1 MKLRPS
7 LALLLALPIVSPSF
21 LLADDQP
28 PPPSAPQVTA
38 PQAAPA
44 QKDEKKTD
52 LEKRMDRVG
61 RAVRKLKRQVADPA
75 KNASS
80 LELIATVQTALGEA
94 VDFTPAKAQDIPE
107 DQRPKFIDDF
117 KAGIKGMQDEF
128 TKLSDAITAG
138 KNDDA
143 SKILAEI
150 LNLEKK
156 DHHEFKRPEK
166 D

>member
-1 MKLRPS
+1 
-7 LALLLALPIVSPSF
+7 
-21 LLADDQP
+21 
-28 PPPSAPQVTA
+28 
-38 PQAAPA
+38 
-44 QKDEKKTD
+44 
-52 LEKRMDRVG
+52 
-61 RAVRKLKRQVADPA
+61 
-75 KNASS
+75 
-80 LELIATVQTALGEA
+80 
-94 VDFTPAKAQDIPE
+94 
-107 DQRPKFIDDF
+107 
-117 KAGIKGMQDEF
+117 MQDEF